1 MIGALLLAAAL
12 VAPPSMPD
20 PAKTPGVVRTD
31 LTLQAIC
38 ATKWGKDERHVTP
51 AMKAEVFREYGFTGP
66 HDPAFKP
73 DAAGRRVEIDHL
85 ISRELGGADAVPN
98 LWPEARATQPFNAD
112 LKDRIENRLHVE
124 VCAGRLSLEDA
135 QQMMRT
141 DWTAAYVKFFGPPPN

>member
-1 MIGALLLAAAL
+1 MIALLFAAAVAL
-12 VAPPSMPD
+12 VPPSMPD

-31 LTLQAIC
+31 LTVQAIC
-38 ATKWGKDERHVTP
+38 ATKWGKDERHVTA
-51 AMKAEVFREYGFTGP
+51 AMKAQVFREYGFVGP

-73 DAAGRRVEIDHL
+73 DAAGRTVEVDHL
-85 ISRELGGADAVPN
+85 ISRELAGADEVAN

-124 VCAGRLSLEDA
+124 VCAGRMKLEDA

-141 DWTAAYVKFFGPPPN
+141 DWTAAYVKLLGAPG